1 MDAVNFLKERARMCE
16 ANQTGEMTCENCAAY
31 KGVSQCYK
39 LGEPK
44 DPEKMVAIV
53 EQWAAEH
60 PAKTRQSVFLE
71 QYPEAAISKDGAIAI
86 CPLAISA
93 AYRHGNGACNKE
105 NSDTCADCRRKFWSA
120 EVE

>member
-1 MDAVNFLKERARMCE
+1 MMDAVNFLKERARMCE

-60 PAKTRQSVFLE
+60 PVKTRQSEFLKLFPGADVGE
-71 QYPEAAISKDGAIAI
+71 TDGCLTL
-86 CPLAISA
+86 CPCNI
-93 AYRHGNGACNKE
+93 YEKMRKECGAPKCSE
-105 NSDTCADCRRKFWSA
+105 CRKAFWSA
-120 EVE
+120 EVKE

>member
-1 MDAVNFLKERARMCE
+1 MDAVEFLKERARMCE

-53 EQWAAEH
+53 EQRAAEH
-60 PAKTRQSVFLE
+60 PVKTRQSEFLKMF
-71 QYPEAAISKDGAIAI
+71 PGAAIDKMDG
-86 CPLAISA
+86 CLTLNP
-93 AYRHGNGACNKE
+93 CNFYPKMRE
-105 NSDTCADCRRKFWSA
+105 ECSGRRCSDCRREFWLV
-120 EVE
+120 EVEDA